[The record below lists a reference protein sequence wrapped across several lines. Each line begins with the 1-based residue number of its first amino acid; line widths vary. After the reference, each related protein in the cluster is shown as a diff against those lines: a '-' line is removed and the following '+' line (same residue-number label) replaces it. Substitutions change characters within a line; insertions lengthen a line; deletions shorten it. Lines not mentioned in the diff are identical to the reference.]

1 MTREEKL
8 KKLTD
13 GLEQLSDEELDGI
26 AGGTNFESAED
37 SKFLNNLLNGTEY
50 YQCNSYSVNE
60 IADVVPRFQLMM
72 AWKSIGIDV
81 KLARNYK
88 NTYILDGKE
97 ISRDQALEYA
107 KKTVG
112 KI

>member
-13 GLEQLSDEELDGI
+13 GLEQLSDEELENI
-26 AGGTNFESAED
+26 AGGTDFESAED

-50 YQCNSYSVNE
+50 YQCNSYSEYDLKN
-60 IADVVPRFQLMM
+60 VVPRFQVMM

-81 KLARNYK
+81 KLGENYK
-88 NTYILDGKE
+88 NTYILNGKE
-97 ISRDQALEYA
+97 ISRDQALEHA